1 MKFFL
6 FLSSVLFISFC
17 ESLPVSSVPS
27 VPVSGKKV
35 ERFIDEIGKTLT
47 VEHQNALKLVK
58 SQQAISL
65 IKKQKLD
72 LLSSEF
78 NSLRIKLN
86 NITETYNQYQKERNS
101 ALSDYSVFNN
111 NFQKVQKLIDK
122 NKIDYENEIR
132 FLNEI
137 KSYIKKV
144 NNSKCYSNLS
154 LK

>member
-1 MKFFL
+1 MKIFL

-17 ESLPVSSVPS
+17 EGLPVSP

-47 VEHQNALKLVK
+47 VEHENALKLVK
-58 SQQAISL
+58 SQQSISL

-101 ALSDYSVFNN
+101 ALSDYNVFNS
-111 NFQKVQKLIDK
+111 NFKRVEKLINK
-122 NKIDYENEIR
+122 NKIDYENEIK

-144 NNSKCYSNLS
+144 NNSKCVI
-154 LK
+154 K